1 MSSSTINPSD
11 QGRALWLSTIAFTVC
26 FAVWTIFA
34 IIGIQIKADLGLSDT
49 QFGLL
54 VGTPILTGSL
64 IRLILG
70 IWSDQYGGRIVYTLT
85 MLSAAVMTGLLTFA
99 YDYPTFLLAALGVG
113 IAGGSFSVGVAYVAK
128 WYPKEKQGTA
138 LGIFGAGNV
147 GAAVTKFAAPVIM
160 VAYGWKTVAL
170 VWAAVLAAT
179 AVIFFLFTKDD
190 PDLARRRATGQQ
202 PEPLSAMLAPL
213 RSIQVWRFSLY
224 YFFVFGAFV
233 ALALWLPRYLIGVYG
248 LDITTAGMIGAMYS
262 IPASVFRAYGGHLSD
277 KYGARRI
284 MYWTFLVSVAC
295 TFILSYPPTQYVVEG
310 IRGPVTFST
319 RMGLVG
325 FIAVAFVL
333 GFFMSLGKA
342 AVYKHIPVYYPDR
355 VGAVGG
361 VVGLVGGLGGFV
373 LPIAFGALNDL
384 TGVWQSCFW
393 LLFLI
398 ATVSLVWMHIA
409 IREME
414 RSAVEA
420 GVPVRKLPELPEMQ
434 PVHGP
439 AQEGALAAKGAIQDW
454 RPEEKNFWEGG
465 GRAIAR
471 RNLWISVPCLLLSF
485 AVWMVWSVV
494 VAKLPS
500 VGFAFNNDQLFWLAA
515 LPGLSGA
522 TLRIFYSFMPAIF
535 GGRLW
540 TTLAT
545 WSLLI
550 PALGMGFAVQNP
562 NTPYWIF
569 LGLALLCGLGGGN
582 FASSMANI
590 SFFFPKAEKGN
601 ALAINA
607 GLGNLGVSVVQFV
620 VPLVITTGVFG
631 WLGGDPQTA
640 TVSGVTTTLWLQNA
654 GFVFVPFIV
663 ASAFAAW
670 FGMDDIATMK
680 ASFADQSVIFSRAHN
695 WIMCWL
701 YTGTF
706 GSFIGFSA
714 AFPLLAKILFPE
726 INALQYAFLGPLVGA
741 VARAAAG
748 KPSDRIGGGRITFWV
763 FVAMS
768 LGVIGI
774 LYAIGMKGS
783 PSAFPVFFAS
793 FLFLF
798 AATGV
803 GNASTFQMIPTIMR
817 KEVARLEPQL
827 SALDRVKQ
835 SDKESAAIIGFT
847 SAIAA
852 FGAFFIPKSF
862 GTSISMT
869 GGAEAA
875 LYGFLIFYM
884 SCIAITWWFYTRR
897 GGLLFDVE
905 RGGGPQ
911 APTSALTPVT

>member
-1 MSSSTINPSD
+1 MSSAAINSTD

-34 IIGIQIKADLGLSDT
+34 IIGIQIKADLGLTDT
-49 QFGLL
+49 EFGLL

-64 IRLILG
+64 IRLLLG
-70 IWSDQYGGRIVYTLT
+70 IWSDQYGGRVVYTLT
-85 MLSAAVMTGLLTFA
+85 MLSAAMMTGFLVFA
-99 YDYPTFLLAALGVG
+99 YDYATFLIAALGVG
-113 IAGGSFSVGVAYVAK
+113 IAGGSFSVGISYVAK
-128 WYPKEKQGTA
+128 WFPKEKQGTA

-170 VWAAVLAAT
+170 VWAAALAVT
-179 AVIFFLFTKDD
+179 AIIFFLMTKDD
-190 PDLARRRATGQQ
+190 PDLVRRKALGQK
-202 PEPLSAMLAPL
+202 PEPLSAMLEPL
-213 RSIQVWRFSLY
+213 KNVQVWRFSLY

-233 ALALWLPRYLIGVYG
+233 ALALWLPRFLIGVYG
-248 LDITTAGMIGAMYS
+248 VDITTAGIIGACYS

-277 KYGARRI
+277 KFGARRV
-284 MYWTFLVSVAC
+284 MYWTFLVSVGC
-295 TFILSYPPTQYVVEG
+295 TFLLSYPPTQYVVEG
-310 IRGPVTFST
+310 ITGPVAFST
-319 RMGLVG
+319 RMSVVS
-325 FIAVAFVL
+325 FMVVTFVL

-393 LLFLI
+393 LLFGV
-398 ATVSLVWMHIA
+398 AFVSLLWMHVA
-409 IREME
+409 VRQME
-414 RSAVEA
+414 RTAAEA
-420 GVPVRKLPELPEMQ
+420 GVPTRTLPELPEMQ
-434 PVHGP
+434 PIHGP
-439 AQEGALAAKGAIQDW
+439 VQEGALAASDAIKDW
-454 RPEEKNFWEGG
+454 RPEDKTFWDGG
-465 GRAIAR
+465 GRAVAR

-500 VGFAFNNDQLFWLAA
+500 VGFAFTNEQLFWLAS

-522 TLRIFYSFMPAIF
+522 TLRIVYSFMPAIF

-550 PALGMGFAVQNP
+550 PAVGMGFAVQNP
-562 NTPYWIF
+562 ETPFWIF

-620 VPLVITTGVFG
+620 VPLAITAGIFG
-631 WLGGDPQTA
+631 WLGGAPQSA
-640 TVSGVTTTLWLQNA
+640 TVGGVPQTLWLQNA

-663 ASAFAAW
+663 VSAFAAW
-670 FGMDDIATMK
+670 FGMDDIGTMK
-680 ASFADQSVIFSRAHN
+680 SSFADQAVIFRRVHN

-714 AFPLLAKILFPE
+714 AFPLLSKILFPDL
-726 INALQYAFLGPLVGA
+726 NVLHYAFLGPLVGA
-741 VARAAAG
+741 LSRAAAG
-748 KPSDRIGGGRITFWV
+748 RACDRLGGGRITLWV
-763 FVAMS
+763 FIAMS
-768 LGVIGI
+768 LGVVGV
-774 LYAIGMKGS
+774 LYAIGIKGD
-783 PSAFPVFFAS
+783 PIAFPVFFGS

-798 AATGV
+798 AATGI
-803 GNASTFQMIPTIMR
+803 GNASTFQMIPAIMR
-817 KEVARLEPQL
+817 KEVTRLEAGL
-827 SALDRVKQ
+827 SAEERVRQ
-835 SDKESAAIIGFT
+835 SDKEAAAIIGFS

-852 FGAFFIPKSF
+852 YGAFFIPKSF
-862 GTSISMT
+862 GTSIAMT

-875 LYGFLIFYM
+875 LYGFLAFYI
-884 SCIAITWWFYTRR
+884 SCIVITWWVYTRR
-897 GGLLFDVE
+897 DGLLFDVE
-905 RGGGPQ
+905 RR
-911 APTSALTPVT
+911 TVER